1 MTTKEGEG
9 QSEIDHI
16 SHFTRTIIDIREL
29 KNILKK
35 NSNHGVCGGH
45 NLGNTCFMNS
55 SIACLSNC
63 TELTTYFLSG
73 KYKQSI
79 NKKNKAG
86 LGGKLANDWYD
97 LLEEYWNSGKS
108 AGNPSS
114 VKKSVAKKDS
124 KFAGFGQQDSNEF
137 MTEFLSILSEDLNKS
152 DKKEYKEL
160 KEKGENESELE
171 CAERFWNL
179 HKKRNDSII
188 TDLFSGLLKSD
199 VICSKCGFD
208 NITFDPFNALTLAI
222 PPEDYVLKRRSK
234 NLLYRTLEFFYI
246 PKYSIRENCRIKF
259 SIKRETPFKDMVEE
273 INKIEGFK
281 YNLKR
286 LVYIK
291 VLDAQLKEIIDQ
303 NGVKNDT
310 KEHIFIFDDLSKEG
324 ENTKIVPLYMYT
336 NKKVSA
342 FPRLLF
348 IKENMNF
355 GELKKLIYYFAR
367 SYFTSPFKNIP
378 NEEKQETQNDIY
390 KVDEELEKY
399 KQKGLK
405 SDTKEG
411 EKEKYTTQDDDNES
425 KLWELF
431 DKEYNEIFNSDNEK
445 KEEGL
450 KKFFDDFPY
459 IISIKREF
467 DDRNHIVLFDGKN
480 NFDNLKK
487 FQILKDEDPITSLL
501 ENKDIFLNLVLNTSS
516 SYSISKI
523 ILNSCQSFTGE
534 IVNEEINSQ
543 YTLDDLLDYFCN
555 VESLDKGNEWKC
567 GKCKSKV
574 NITKKFSLYYV
585 PRLLIICLKRF
596 RKGGWMGYN
605 KNGIYIDFP
614 LENLDMGK
622 YICETGSDREYSK
635 YDLFAVSEHYGDT
648 GGGHYTAM
656 CKNYDGNWYKY
667 DDSSVSRAS
676 PSNALSSAAYVLFYR
691 RKNW

>member
-1 MTTKEGEG
+1 
-9 QSEIDHI
+9 
-16 SHFTRTIIDIREL
+16 
-29 KNILKK
+29 
-35 NSNHGVCGGH
+35 
-45 NLGNTCFMNS
+45 
-55 SIACLSNC
+55 
-63 TELTTYFLSG
+63 
-73 KYKQSI
+73 
-79 NKKNKAG
+79 
-86 LGGKLANDWYD
+86 
-97 LLEEYWNSGKS
+97 
-108 AGNPSS
+108 
-114 VKKSVAKKDS
+114 
-124 KFAGFGQQDSNEF
+124 
-137 MTEFLSILSEDLNKS
+137 
-152 DKKEYKEL
+152 
-160 KEKGENESELE
+160 
-171 CAERFWNL
+171 
-179 HKKRNDSII
+179 
-188 TDLFSGLLKSD
+188 
-199 VICSKCGFD
+199 
-208 NITFDPFNALTLAI
+208 
-222 PPEDYVLKRRSK
+222 
-234 NLLYRTLEFFYI
+234 
-246 PKYSIRENCRIKF
+246 
-259 SIKRETPFKDMVEE
+259 MVEE

-291 VLDAQLKEIIDQ
+291 VLDSQLKEIIDQ
-303 NGVKNDT
+303 NEVKSDT
-310 KEHIFIFDDLSKEG
+310 KENIFVFDDLSKEG

-367 SYFTSPFKNIP
+367 SYFTSPFKNIT
-378 NEEKQETQNDIY
+378 NEEKKETQNDIY

-445 KEEGL
+445 NEEGL

>member
-1 MTTKEGEG
+1 MTTNEGEG
-9 QSEIDHI
+9 QSEISHI
-16 SHFTRTIIDIREL
+16 SLFTRTIIDIREL
-29 KNILKK
+29 KNILKNK
-35 NSNHGVCGGH
+35 SNHGVCGGH

-86 LGGKLANDWYD
+86 LGGKLANDWHD
-97 LLEEYWNSGKS
+97 LLEEYWNSEKTE
-108 AGNPSS
+108 GNPSS
-114 VKKSVAKKDS
+114 IKKSVAKKVP
-124 KFAGFGQQDSNEF
+124 KFDGFGQQDSNEF
-137 MTEFLSILSEDLNKS
+137 ISEFLSILSEDLNKS
-152 DKKEYKEL
+152 DKKIYEEI
-160 KEKGENESELE
+160 KEKGEDESELE
-171 CAERFWNL
+171 YAERFWNS
-179 HKKRNDSII
+179 HNKSNDSII
-188 TDLFSGLLKSD
+188 THLFSGLLKSD
-199 VICSKCGFD
+199 VKCSKCGFD
-208 NITFDPFNALTLAI
+208 YITFDPFNSLTLEI
-222 PPEDYVLKRRSK
+222 PPQDYVLKRRYK

-259 SIKRETPFKDMVEE
+259 SIKKETPFKDMVEE
-273 INKIEGFK
+273 INKIEDFK

-291 VLDAQLKEIIDQ
+291 VLDSQLKEIIDQ
-303 NGVKNDT
+303 NEVKSDT
-310 KEHIFIFDDLSKEG
+310 KENIFVFDDLSKEG
-324 ENTKIVPLYMYT
+324 ENTKILPLYIYT

-348 IKENMNF
+348 LKENMNF
-355 GELKKLIYYFAR
+355 SELKKLIYYFAR
-367 SYFTSPFKNIP
+367 NYFKSPFKNIS
-378 NEEKQETQNDIY
+378 NEENKETQNDIY

-405 SDTKEG
+405 SDTNEG
-411 EKEKYTTQDDDNES
+411 KKEKYSTQDDDNES

-431 DKEYNEIFNSDNEK
+431 DKEYHEIFNSDNEK
-445 KEEGL
+445 RKEEL
-450 KKFFDDFPY
+450 KKFFEDFPY
-459 IISIKREF
+459 EIAIKKEF
-467 DDRNHIVLFDGKN
+467 DDRNQIILFDGKN

-487 FQILKDEDPITSLL
+487 FLILKDEDPITSLL
-501 ENKDIFLNLVLNTSS
+501 QNKDIFLNLVLITSS

-523 ILNSCQSFTGE
+523 NLNTCH
-534 IVNEEINSQ
+534 IVSGKIVKEEINSN

-567 GKCKSKV
+567 DKCKSKV
-574 NITKKFSLYYV
+574 NITKKFSFYYV
-585 PRLLIICLKRF
+585 PRLLIICLNRF
-596 RKGGWMGYN
+596 RKGRLKGYS
-605 KNGIYIDFP
+605 KNITYIDFP

-622 YICETGSDREYSK
+622 YIRKNVHDREYSK
-635 YDLFAVSEHYGDT
+635 YDLFAVSEHYGDI

-667 DDSSVSRAS
+667 NDLNVSRAS
-676 PSNALSSAAYVLFYR
+676 PSDALSSAAYVLFYR